1 METALRCS
9 ACSVGHAVLGVAT
22 PKRVAI
28 GARAHVVDAKNIF
41 DGEGLQVGAKK
52 IPCRPRA
59 ELDARRKKLCSSR
72 YMTCVR
78 RSEGSF

>member
-52 IPCRPRA
+52 IP
-59 ELDARRKKLCSSR
+59 
-72 YMTCVR
+72 
-78 RSEGSF
+78 